1 MLRLIGSIAVS
12 LLLLAPAS
20 AQTGGGSPAAAQ
32 QQSFVP
38 IVIEQSDMTNLQQ
51 FFDHNTPPAYSGPIV
66 QWLNQLEQKAQA
78 EAAAKKKAETEKK
91 TEK

>member
-1 MLRLIGSIAVS
+1 MLRTIVSIAIS
-12 LLLLAPAS
+12 LLLLTAAS
-20 AQTGGGSPAAAQ
+20 AQQQA

-38 IVIEQSDMTNLQQ
+38 IVIEQSDMTSLQQ

-78 EAAAKKKAETEKK
+78 EAAAKKKAEVEKK
-91 TEK
+91 TEKPTTQK